1 MLSRRFLSV
10 AASPGKVVVKA
21 PAFQAPFNCE
31 SKNVAESRDKI
42 EKAVLF
48 EELNATNR
56 RLLFKP
62 SKAHLLGPDQTLTTR
77 DGKVLNPTV
86 YRGVPGSCDILALV
100 ENGDAKE
107 LCPIL
112 EKLANH
118 STTARNVHP
127 YHFSALLR
135 RAAEQGSYEE
145 VWQYLTVRSTLKKY
159 LTTDIYLDALRIVAL
174 RIPAKSKDS
183 RKLLLKLYKKAS
195 PGLGRE
201 LALLYGLDKYQQ
213 KFGHTES
220 LIDATSQRIA
230 EFSGSSA
237 EPLDLALGIAA
248 SEELHLDSVAKAL
261 KTSEGDFE
269 STDALTVAVE
279 TVEKDESPSQD
290 EEAVPQA

>member
-31 SKNVAESRDKI
+31 GKTVADSRDKI

-77 DGKVLNPTV
+77 DGKVLHPTV
-86 YRGVPGSCDILALV
+86 YRGVPGSCDILTLV

-112 EKLANH
+112 EKLAKH

-183 RKLLLKLYKKAS
+183 RKLLLKLYQKAA
-195 PGLGRE
+195 PGLSRE

-230 EFSGSSA
+230 ELAGSSA
-237 EPLDLALGIAA
+237 EPLDLALGITA

-261 KTSEGDFE
+261 KSSEGDFE